1 MHTIICQFKVV
12 IIKLW
17 RRILHVSSHQ
27 DRRLLESRTAF
38 FLTLLWCVLFHMGSP
53 QANAETPPPQDKK
66 NESKKS
72 TSKEDLKTPP
82 VVEGPDA
89 KNALAT
95 TAPVRYVHQWLPMP
109 KIIAT
114 PIDSLNT
121 LTLTPKAGRMMVV
134 FFLASWC
141 EPCQDLTGKL
151 VSMSSTLSSLPIDF
165 YYIFTHDAT
174 DDAKGFM
181 AEHKIPYGY
190 LAELDT
196 LKNFN
201 NPELPSIYIAD
212 NKGWLLTRFLKATP
226 QDADETKRIIRLLT
240 AF

>member
-1 MHTIICQFKVV
+1 MYQLLCSSVVSLLTQPVCMQNLKRHTNP
-12 IIKLW
+12 IKK
-17 RRILHVSSHQ
+17 Q
-27 DRRLLESRTAF
+27 KKKKPKPKDEPKTA
-38 FLTLLWCVLFHMGSP
+38 
-53 QANAETPPPQDKK
+53 
-66 NESKKS
+66 
-72 TSKEDLKTPP
+72 P

-89 KNALAT
+89 KNALAN

-114 PIDSLNT
+114 PVDT
-121 LTLTPKAGRMMVV
+121 LEATTLTPKAGRMMVV
-134 FFLASWC
+134 FFIASWC
-141 EPCQDLTGKL
+141 EPCQDLTAKL
-151 VSMSSTLSSLPIDF
+151 VSMSSGLSNLPIDF
-165 YYIFTHDAT
+165 YYIFTHDAV

-181 AEHKIPYGY
+181 TEYKISHGY
-190 LAELDT
+190 IAELDT

-212 NKGWLLTRFLKATP
+212 RDGWMLTRFLKANQ